1 MTSDD
6 EIAAIMKKKMN
17 ELQKRA
23 EFITKLKK
31 ISEPISLNDSN
42 FDIEKN
48 KYPLMLVDF
57 WASWCGPC
65 NMMSPIIEQLAKE
78 YSGKIVF
85 AKINVDENPQIPN
98 RFGIQSIPTMIIFKN
113 GEVVDR
119 IIGAVSKVQIENNL
133 KMYLENR

>member
-1 MTSDD
+1 MISSDD
-6 EIAAIMKKKMN
+6 EIAAIMRKKMD

-23 EFITKLKK
+23 TIITKLKK
-31 ISEPISLNDSN
+31 ITDQISLNDSN
-42 FDIEKN
+42 FDNEKN

-65 NMMSPIIEQLAKE
+65 MIISPIIEQLAKE

-85 AKINVDENPQIPN
+85 AKINVDENPQIAN
-98 RFGIQSIPTMIIFKN
+98 RFGVQSIPTMIILKY

-119 IIGAVSKVQIENNL
+119 IIGALPKVQIENKL
-133 KMYLENR
+133 KIYLER